1 MSSANCVSNSRRGKT
16 VANTITTWGNVTAG
30 AFFLTAGSCAPQR
43 SGPES
48 PRSYDDAI
56 RSNSGLHNRPSP
68 AVASRLQSTF
78 RWATASR
85 SCVHVFPPWCQRVH
99 GVLPISPRETR
110 FPMAY
115 SHPYMNP
122 MIWRTIM
129 KIDTPLH
136 TDHQLDQLAGQFE
149 HWRRTRSHPSER
161 IPQRLWKQAA
171 ALARVLPSSRVAQH
185 VRVSPSDLK
194 KHMATPH
201 DARLAAFPTPPRFV
215 QVPPMPA
222 WPPATQAME
231 IELKRPDGARLR
243 LRCPESPLP
252 VAALLRRFLEVS

>member
-1 MSSANCVSNSRRGKT
+1 
-16 VANTITTWGNVTAG
+16 
-30 AFFLTAGSCAPQR
+30 
-43 SGPES
+43 
-48 PRSYDDAI
+48 
-56 RSNSGLHNRPSP
+56 
-68 AVASRLQSTF
+68 
-78 RWATASR
+78 
-85 SCVHVFPPWCQRVH
+85 
-99 GVLPISPRETR
+99 
-110 FPMAY
+110 
-115 SHPYMNP
+115 
-122 MIWRTIM
+122 M

-171 ALARVLPSSRVAQH
+171 ALARVLPYSRVAQH

-215 QVPPMPA
+215 EVPPMPA

-231 IELKRPDGARLR
+231 SELKRPDGARLR

-252 VAALLRRFLEVS
+252 VAALLRAFLEVS